1 MDTNLEYLLYT
12 KLNISLSDYFSDNG
26 YFENIDVESLELYDY
41 YTHPSREN
49 FMNALVI
56 GGKSAL
62 LIFIFIWVRASYPRI
77 RFDNL
82 MSFC

>member
-26 YFENIDVESLELYDY
+26 YFENIDVESLELHDY

-49 FMNALVI
+49 LMNALVI